1 MMSKNSTL
9 LFTVEQ
15 WELTRRLKNSGLTKE
30 QLCQAFD
37 DLDKMEKDLG
47 SLYNIPLSNNNGATS
62 SSSASASTKSIP
74 NPQLNKNN
82 QKPASNGF
90 NNNNTN
96 NNLLNGSSTD
106 TITSASAASNIVN
119 TYFASVIDPE
129 VENKEV
135 EDFRR

>member
-62 SSSASASTKSIP
+62 SSSASASTKNIP
-74 NPQLNKNN
+74 NPHKNN

-90 NNNNTN
+90 NNNSTNTN
-96 NNLLNGSSTD
+96 SLNNSSTD